1 MQQYWNRRIA
11 THRHYYALL
20 QIAKPDSVFYEW
32 ECLREVRGR
41 RVRPWNTMVRRRGQA
56 KMNGA
61 GRYDRAIV
69 QGWSKYRNDWPPNW
83 TGGIIRDNEWSARG
97 CVRWYRGGGA
107 SVTSGPRVWERR
119 SGADTVSGRDARSA
133 SPARHFGE
141 QVNEN
146 LYIWRCWP
154 DMHLIN
160 KTSYLLNIV

>member
-1 MQQYWNRRIA
+1 MQTYWNGRTA
-11 THRHYYALL
+11 THWHYYALL

-41 RVRPWNTMVRRRGQA
+41 RVRPRNTMVRRRGQA

-61 GRYDRAIV
+61 ERYDHAIV

-107 SVTSGPRVWERR
+107 SVTSGPRVWERWN
-119 SGADTVSGRDARSA
+119 GADTVCGREICMAVTSMSRWMKTDR
-133 SPARHFGE
+133 
-141 QVNEN
+141 
-146 LYIWRCWP
+146 WRCWL
-154 DMHLIN
+154 DVAMHLIN
-160 KTSYLLNIV
+160 KLVYLINLG

>member
-1 MQQYWNRRIA
+1 MQQYWNRRTA

-61 GRYDRAIV
+61 GRYDHAVV

-107 SVTSGPRVWERR
+107 SVTSGPRVWERWN
-119 SGADTVSGRDARSA
+119 GADTVCRRDARDLHH
-133 SPARHFGE
+133 RDFNE
-141 QVNEN
+141 RVNEN
-146 LYIWRCWP
+146 LYRWRWCLY
-154 DMHLIN
+154 MYLIN
-160 KTSYLLNIV
+160 KTSVLIKLG